1 MKLPKDCSARVIG
14 SEARKL
20 VHFVFSCQRWEYRE
34 VTGMDNGVDCTIE
47 LIEDEQWTNKKL
59 ECQIKG
65 TKNLKVLKGEEYIPF
80 SMEIKT
86 INYGLSCSNTF
97 ILFYVDVVQAKVYY
111 LALQDYFISNR
122 ELFDRLENNK
132 STVTLHIPIK
142 NVVSDEDSDLREH
155 AKKLYKNGPSR
166 DLIEVI

>member
-1 MKLPKDCSARVIG
+1 MRLPKDCPARVIG

-20 VHFVFSCQRWEYRE
+20 VHSAFSCQRWEYRE
-34 VTGMDNGVDCTIE
+34 VTGVDNGVDCTIE

-65 TKNLKVLKGEEYIPF
+65 TINLKVLKGEEHISF

-97 ILFYVDVVQAKVYY
+97 ILFCVDVVQEKVYY

-132 STVTLHIPIK
+132 SEVTLHIPIK
-142 NVVSDEDSDLREH
+142 NVVSDEDSDLCKH
-155 AKKLYKNGPSR
+155 VKKLYKNGPTL
-166 DLIEVI
+166 DLAEVI